1 MRRYPDNSD
10 IFARKLE
17 ARRERATLS
26 FAEKLQILDNL
37 RDRVAPIKASKLKQA
52 AAAKPADKPPS

>member
-10 IFARKLE
+10 IFTRKLE
-17 ARRERATLS
+17 ARRARATLS

-37 RDRVAPIKASKLKQA
+37 RERVAPITASKRKQV
-52 AAAKPADKPPS
+52 AAAKPADKPRS